1 MPENKQT
8 EEAGQEAR
16 GPKPGSDLADA
27 LEEAAQSVE
36 ETEPD
41 PKPTADG
48 AVTEAMLQAKH
59 ELEDVL
65 AQTQKEAENLREK
78 WLRAAAD
85 LENYRKRAA
94 RERED
99 VQKFGNEKLLRDFLP
114 VVDDLERGIEAVM
127 TVEEAKQAKEQML
140 DGVRLVLKKFL
151 AQLERH
157 GVTTFDTEGEIFDPA
172 LHEAV
177 QQVTAELAAG
187 RVVSQLQRGFKINER
202 LLRPAT
208 VVVSLGP
215 AHGTEDSEES

>member
-1 MPENKQT
+1 MED
-8 EEAGQEAR
+8 AGQEAQ
-16 GPKPGSDLADA
+16 GPRPGSDLAEA
-27 LEEAAQSVE
+27 LEEAAESVQA
-36 ETEPD
+36 TEPQ
-41 PKPTADG
+41 PEPETTAAG
-48 AVTEAMLQAKH
+48 AVTEAMLKAKH

-65 AQTQKEAENLREK
+65 EQTRKEAESFREK

-127 TVEEAKQAKEQML
+127 NTDEAKAKEQML
-140 DGVRLVLKKFL
+140 DGVRLVRKKFI

-157 GVTTFDTEGEIFDPA
+157 GVTTFDAEGEVFDPA

-177 QQVTAELAAG
+177 QQIPAEIEAG
-187 RVVSQLQRGFKINER
+187 RVVSQLQRGFKLNER
-202 LLRPAT
+202 LLRPAI

-215 AHGTEDSEES
+215 AAAATESENSE